1 MNASEVVASM
11 RITTT
16 TQKNAMN
23 PGGLVEPGSPTQ
35 SFKDDNT
42 NTHHTHHKSSTN
54 VNSTPKKQQQQ
65 QPQQHGIHD
74 LYKLEQQVRVKVVF
88 NTTIGH
94 VYLVGDAKKL
104 AKKVYPIRNIL
115 RHYHWRLSGQESWK
129 SRDLRTRI
137 YLREGIPNI
146 TTIYL
151 QYTNTSVREGYNI
164 DISTQRPK

>member
-1 MNASEVVASM
+1 M

-65 QPQQHGIHD
+65 QPTTAWNPRCVQIGTASMSQSGI
-74 LYKLEQQVRVKVVF
+74 
-88 NTTIGH
+88 
-94 VYLVGDAKKL
+94 
-104 AKKVYPIRNIL
+104 
-115 RHYHWRLSGQESWK
+115 
-129 SRDLRTRI
+129 
-137 YLREGIPNI
+137 
-146 TTIYL
+146 
-151 QYTNTSVREGYNI
+151 
-164 DISTQRPK
+164 